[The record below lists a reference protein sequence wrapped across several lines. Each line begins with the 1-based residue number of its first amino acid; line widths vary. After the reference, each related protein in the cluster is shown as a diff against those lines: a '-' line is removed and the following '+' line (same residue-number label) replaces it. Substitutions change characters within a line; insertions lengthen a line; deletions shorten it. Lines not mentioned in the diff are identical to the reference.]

1 MVQNSAYLQQ
11 QTDSKD
17 TLLFDVEYLRNS
29 TRYRHSNNG
38 ILIGTYTFP
47 SQWCNFTQSWVTQK
61 QFQQHTASLGLPA
74 IAELL
79 VNSKFHT
86 AVHTESVRVRPSW
99 IRVKFL

>member
-47 SQWCNFTQSWVTQK
+47 
-61 QFQQHTASLGLPA
+61 
-74 IAELL
+74 
-79 VNSKFHT
+79 
-86 AVHTESVRVRPSW
+86 
-99 IRVKFL
+99 